1 MKAINMKAIN
11 KYVITEE
18 IKEEKKFALITKS
31 QEEKVAKAKVV
42 SVGQSVGQI
51 KGVKK
56 GDVVLFDRYISQ
68 EVEYNNKKYLIVN
81 GEDLLAKIDG

>member
-1 MKAINMKAIN
+1 MKAIN
-11 KYVITEE
+11 KYVVTEE
-18 IKEEKKFALITKS
+18 IKEKNKSALIIES

-42 SVGQSVGQI
+42 SIGQSVGQI
-51 KGVKK
+51 NGVKK